1 MGAMDLAAII
11 IVGARPEE
19 GETARDGCGRDS
31 SAGVFAGIPIALLD
45 LLGKSVAHHVAD
57 RLRRAGVEAVTALTG
72 EGTCEE
78 GNRGDS
84 QAQLSCLPAKELW
97 RAAEEAFSA
106 YASEGVENVLLL
118 RLGAYA
124 EFDLDTLLHFHSDH
138 RQNATVIFDQAG
150 DPLDAALV
158 QAARRTDAT
167 FLIRNG
173 LRATRLPSE
182 PYVMPGYVNRLENV
196 RDLRR
201 LAQDTLLMRC
211 EIRPQGREIKPGV
224 WVGEDTR
231 IHRTARVLA
240 PAFVGTR
247 AKLRAASVV
256 TRCSVVEHHAE
267 VDCGTVLEDTTVLPY
282 TYVGAGLDASHAV
295 AGLGRLVHL
304 RRDAEVEIA
313 DARLLGTVGVSAAW
327 RTLKGAASLAAYL
340 PVQAIRGLLQGGHRS
355 QPATVAQAD
364 AEVPPT
370 RPRPANREPSSEPV
384 SASNQRP
391 QFGGDFAVVRRY
403 GNE

>member
-1 MGAMDLAAII
+1 MDLAAII
-11 IVGARPEE
+11 IVGVRPEE
-19 GETARDGCGRDS
+19 GDSGRNTSPGIADE
-31 SAGVFAGIPIALLD
+31 VFAGIPLALLD
-45 LLGKSVAHHVAD
+45 VLGKSVVHHVVD

-72 EGTCEE
+72 EAACEE
-78 GNRGDS
+78 ADGCDVPS
-84 QAQLSCLPAKELW
+84 QLSCLPANQLW

-106 YASEGVENVLLL
+106 YASEGIENVLLL
-118 RLGAYA
+118 RLGPYA
-124 EFDLDTLLHFHSDH
+124 EIDLDALLRFHTER
-138 RQNATVIFDQAG
+138 RQNSTVIFDQAG
-150 DPLDAALV
+150 GPLDGAIV
-158 QAARRTDAT
+158 QAARRSDAS
-167 FLIRNG
+167 FLLRNG

-182 PYVMPGYVNRLENV
+182 PYIVPGCVNHLENA

-201 LAQDTLLMRC
+201 LAQDALLLRC
-211 EIRPQGREIKPGV
+211 DIRPQGREVKPGV
-224 WVGEDTR
+224 WIGDHAR

-240 PAFVGTR
+240 PAFVGTH

-295 AGLGRLVHL
+295 AGFGRLVHL
-304 RRDAEVEIA
+304 RRDAEVEIG
-313 DARLLGTVGVSAAW
+313 DARLLGTVSVSAAW

-340 PVQAIRGLLQGGHRS
+340 PVQAIRGLVRGGHRS
-355 QPATVAQAD
+355 QPATAAQAE
-364 AEVPPT
+364 AEIPPT
-370 RPRPANREPSSEPV
+370 RTRPANLEPSSEPV
-384 SASNQRP
+384 SASNQGS

>member
-1 MGAMDLAAII
+1 MDLAAII
-11 IVGARPEE
+11 IVGAPWEE
-19 GETARDGCGRDS
+19 RDTAGNSHCP
-31 SAGVFAGIPIALLD
+31 GVASEAFAGIPIALLD

-57 RLRRAGVEAVTALTG
+57 RLRLAGVEAVAEVPAETTL
-72 EGTCEE
+72 
-78 GNRGDS
+78 GDNEANPS
-84 QAQLSCLPAKELW
+84 GLPANELW

-118 RLGAYA
+118 RLGPYA
-124 EFDLDTLLHFHSDH
+124 EFDLDALLRFHSDR
-138 RQNATVIFDQAG
+138 RQNATVVCDQDG
-150 DPLDAALV
+150 RPLDGAIA
-158 QAARRTDAT
+158 QAVRRTDAS

-182 PYVMPGYVNRLENV
+182 PYVMRGYVNRLENA

-201 LAQDTLLMRC
+201 LAQDALLMRC
-211 EIRPQGREIKPGV
+211 GIRPDGREVKPGV
-224 WVGEDTR
+224 WVGEHAR
-231 IHRTARVLA
+231 IHRTARLLA
-240 PAFVGTR
+240 PAFVGAR

-282 TYVGAGLDASHAV
+282 TYVGPGLDASHAV
-295 AGLGRLVHL
+295 AGFGRLVHL

-313 DARLLGTVGVSAAW
+313 DPRLLGTVSNSAAW
-327 RTLKGAASLAAYL
+327 RTLKNAASLAAYL
-340 PVQAIRGLLQGGHRS
+340 PVQVARGLVQGGRCA
-355 QPATVAQAD
+355 QPATLAQEE
-364 AEVPPT
+364 AEMPPP
-370 RPRPANREPSSEPV
+370 RSRPATLEPSSAPV
-384 SASNQRP
+384 SASNQGP